1 MKVVSLQ
8 PYRSGRRQLA
18 AALFLACT
26 LLASGGASACGMHGI
41 SFGMMAAVFGK
52 KSAAPALP
60 PGTSLSV
67 PTRLD
72 LAAGEEQE
80 LTIRFSAP
88 ASLTAATLAVAG
100 PTAMQIAGPAER
112 PVPAGDGTVT
122 VGVTAP
128 PGYHRVAVHLRGSVK
143 RETVRMTRYIH
154 VIVEE
159 PAEAGEVAVR

>member
-8 PYRSGRRQLA
+8 PDRGGRRHIA
-18 AALFLACT
+18 AVLFLACT
-26 LLASGGASACGMHGI
+26 FLVSGGASACGMHGI

-52 KSAAPALP
+52 KSTAPALP

-72 LAAGEEQE
+72 LAAGEEQD
-80 LTIRFSAP
+80 LTIDFSAP
-88 ASLTAATLAVAG
+88 PSLTDAALAVAG

-122 VGVTAP
+122 VAVTAP
-128 PGYHRVAVHLRGSVK
+128 PGYHRLAVHLSGTVK

-154 VIVEE
+154 VIVEA
-159 PAEAGEVAVR
+159 PAEAGEVAAR